1 MCQIFIW
8 WWCWRAWYEL
18 LQQPKKKST
27 RKPFST
33 ICIFMVMV
41 TTTMSFSILYLSY
54 YWYGWWWWSC
64 LWTSITVYM
73 YKSCKQPL
81 LVFFLSI
88 LFSLSFIHTEN
99 VCVSNIIFLSFLNRE
114 IARLSHYTSSTTTT
128 THYFFL
134 LLPISFSLYFWK
146 KLEEAPQKLSSFHAP
161 FIFRIWAKKKVVAQ
175 LQAYC
180 NNFLLEELFLCV

>member
-1 MCQIFIW
+1 MLTSMIW
-8 WWCWRAWYEL
+8 TSPTTKE
-18 LQQPKKKST
+18 KST

-64 LWTSITVYM
+64 LWTSIAVYM

-81 LVFFLSI
+81 VGFFL
-88 LFSLSFIHTEN
+88 LFFFSLSLLFIQKM
-99 VCVSNIIFLSFLNRE
+99 CVWVTLFFLSFLNRE

-128 THYFFL
+128 THYFFYFFQFLFLSISERSLKKL
-134 LLPISFSLYFWK
+134 LKNYLRFMLLSFSGF
-146 KLEEAPQKLSSFHAP
+146 E
-161 FIFRIWAKKKVVAQ
+161 RKKVVAQ